1 VLTDSLGLSTL
12 ALGPLAV
19 GTLVIG
25 GPISSNE
32 LNLDAIEFT
41 ASDAYF
47 LGAEYHP
54 RDLRYATTFANTPA
68 RRMTSTLVENTAPEC
83 PDAGGQIA

>member
-1 VLTDSLGLSTL
+1 VLTDSLGLSAL
-12 ALGPLAV
+12 ALGLGRRYTAV
-19 GTLVIG
+19 AKAPAIA
-25 GPISSNE
+25 

-47 LGAEYHP
+47 RRAEYHP

-68 RRMTSTLVENTAPEC
+68 RRMTSTLVENTASEC
-83 PDAGGQIA
+83 PDASGQIA